1 MTTRS
6 KKTTPARTKPPDNDS
21 LTALVECNYKALR
34 SIASREIVQ
43 RKLQRTTTPTSLVAE
58 TVMRIMR
65 QREQPTTGSQLCGLA
80 TIMMTRALADRT
92 RRTRAR
98 KRGAGRRGVELDDGI
113 ERDLRTDGGKRVA
126 TSAASGAAN
135 VALQSRVL
143 SCLESLSRDKPR
155 EVEVLTLHLILG
167 LPIEK
172 VAKLMAVSR
181 RTAYR
186 CLADGLASLREE
198 VGVEHLKEPT

>member
-1 MTTRS
+1 MTRA
-6 KKTTPARTKPPDNDS
+6 KKPTASRKKHPDSSS
-21 LTALVECNYKALR
+21 LTTLVERNYEALR
-34 SIASREIVQ
+34 SIASREIVH

-58 TVMRIMR
+58 TVMRLMH
-65 QREQPTTGSQLCGLA
+65 QRKKPTTGSQLCGLA

-126 TSAASGAAN
+126 TSAASGAAT

-143 SCLESLSRDKPR
+143 ACLEALSRDKPR

-172 VAKLMAVSR
+172 VAKLMGISR